1 MNVHLR
7 AVALLFALAAG
18 VSHVASAEPYLA
30 VQQGYKCVQC
40 HVNPTGGGLRNDF
53 GAVFSQNVM
62 AARPLPEGVPAWD
75 GKLGDFVRLGG
86 DLREGWTRTDIP
98 NRETTEDWELQEL
111 RVYGAVDVIRDR
123 LSLVLDESLAQ
134 DDAQVRQAYVQW
146 SSPERGWYVKGG
158 RFYLPFGWRLQDNGA
173 FVRQV
178 SSINTTG
185 DRDHEGIE
193 LGLET
198 TEWSAQLALTDAA
211 ASADTNTDS
220 GNQLTG
226 QAVWVRPRGRLG
238 VAAAY
243 ADQDAGD
250 RTLAGVFGG
259 LRTGPV
265 AWLGEV
271 DYVRDESFADGT
283 RTLVAALAEAD
294 WAVTKGHNLKLTGE
308 WFEPD
313 SDLDDD
319 DQARWSVVYEYTPI
333 AFVQLRAG
341 ARFFDGNPQND
352 VENREVWFLELHGFF

>member
-1 MNVHLR
+1 MNVHCR
-7 AVALLFALAAG
+7 AAALLLVFAAC

-40 HVNPTGGGLRNDF
+40 HVNPTGGSLRNDF

-62 AARPLPEGVPAWD
+62 AARPLPEGVPAWG

-98 NRETTEDWELQEL
+98 NREVTEDWELGEL
-111 RVYGAVDVIRDR
+111 RLYGAVDVIRDR

-146 SSPERGWYVKGG
+146 SNVEGGWYVKGG
-158 RFYLPFGWRLQDNGA
+158 RFYLPFGWRLQDNGT

-178 SSINTTG
+178 SGINMTG
-185 DRDHEGIE
+185 GSDYEGVE
-193 LGLET
+193 VGLET
-198 TEWSAQLALTDAA
+198 EQWSAQLALTNAA
-211 ASADTNTDS
+211 FSQDTAAEEGD
-220 GNQLTG
+220 QLTG

-238 VAAAY
+238 VAAAF
-243 ADQDAGD
+243 ADADAGD

-319 DQARWSVVYEYTPI
+319 DQTRWSVVYEYTPI
-333 AFVQLRAG
+333 AFVQLRTG
-341 ARFFDGNPQND
+341 GRFFDGNPQND
-352 VENREVWFLELHGFF
+352 IENREVWFLELHGFF